1 MIVDN
6 RVSPET
12 VSEIVPDRKNQLN
25 GSGFKCNSHLNTA
38 TQIDAAEEY
47 ERNSLSVK

>member
-1 MIVDN
+1 MSSKNIIMIVDN

-38 TQIDAAEEY
+38 T
-47 ERNSLSVK
+47 